1 MQLKWDIETLTR
13 DHLACCFFVSLLMTC
28 CSQRTPKDLP
38 RPPSKKEKKEKN
50 KKKKKGNVLC
60 HHLHSESHF
69 RIRVSFLFILEGK
82 LTALRCCWWCP
93 PSLHALLPRY
103 CGTHVKEKTCEGF
116 QGEELN
122 IGVITAVSHLIEKVA
137 LSKKKKQFHLIS
149 IRSDSMKI
157 WKARGVI

>member
-1 MQLKWDIETLTR
+1 MGYWNTDPGSLSML
-13 DHLACCFFVSLLMTC
+13 FFRFSFNDLLL
-28 CSQRTPKDLP
+28 SKDP
-38 RPPSKKEKKEKN
+38 QGPSPPPFKKRKKG
-50 KKKKKGNVLC
+50 KKQEKKKGNVLC
-60 HHLHSESHF
+60 HQLHSESRF

-137 LSKKKKQFHLIS
+137 LSKKKKKQFHLIS
-149 IRSDSMKI
+149 IQSDSMKI

>member
-1 MQLKWDIETLTR
+1 MGYWNTDPGSLSML
-13 DHLACCFFVSLLMTC
+13 FFRFSFNDLLL
-28 CSQRTPKDLP
+28 SKDP
-38 RPPSKKEKKEKN
+38 QGPSPPPFKKR
-50 KKKKKGNVLC
+50 KKGKKQEKRKKGSVLC
-60 HHLHSESHF
+60 HQLHSESRF

-137 LSKKKKQFHLIS
+137 LSKKKKKQFHLIS
-149 IRSDSMKI
+149 IQSDSMKI